1 MAISEL
7 HAPFRCGTIQGMET
21 PTLPEKETRRRL
33 SPGWLAAGLIGIL
46 VLALLGY
53 GLTSHA
59 SLQVGNAAPEVSLTA
74 LDGSSMS
81 LADQRGQVVVIN
93 FFASWCPPCREEAA
107 DVQQTWSDYQ
117 QRGVQFY
124 GIAYKDAASPA
135 QAFLDEFGV
144 TYPSAIDPGSRIA
157 RAYGITGVP
166 ETFVIDQ
173 QGQLVRHFPGP
184 VTREQLSQELE
195 KLIH

>member
-1 MAISEL
+1 
-7 HAPFRCGTIQGMET
+7 MET
-21 PTLPEKETRRRL
+21 PTITEKETRRRL
-33 SPGWLAAGLIGIL
+33 SPGWLAAGLIAIL

-53 GLTSHA
+53 GLTTTQA
-59 SLQVGNAAPEVSLTA
+59 SLQVGSPAPEVDLTA
-74 LDGSSMS
+74 LDGSSLN
-81 LADQRGQVVVIN
+81 LADQRGRVVVIN

-107 DVQQTWSDYQ
+107 GVQQVWNDYQ
-117 QRGVQFY
+117 LRGVQFY

-135 QAFLDEFGV
+135 QAFLNEFGV
-144 TYPSAIDPGSRIA
+144 TYPSAIDPGSRTA

-173 QGQLVRHFPGP
+173 QGQLARHFPGP

-195 KLIH
+195 KLVHPE

>member
-1 MAISEL
+1 
-7 HAPFRCGTIQGMET
+7 MEM
-21 PTLPEKETRRRL
+21 PTSQEKETRRRL
-33 SPGWLAAGLIGIL
+33 SPAWLAAGIIGML

-53 GLTSHA
+53 GLTTHA
-59 SLQVGNAAPEVSLTA
+59 SLQVGSPAPEMGLTA
-74 LDGSSMS
+74 LDGRSMS

-117 QRGVQFY
+117 HRGVKFY

-135 QAFLDEFGV
+135 QAFLAEFGV
-144 TYPSAIDPGSRIA
+144 TYPSAIDPGSRVA

-184 VTREQLSQELE
+184 VTREQLSQELD
-195 KLIH
+195 KLVHSD

>member
-1 MAISEL
+1 
-7 HAPFRCGTIQGMET
+7 MET
-21 PTLPEKETRRRL
+21 PTLSEKETRRRL
-33 SPGWLAAGLIGIL
+33 SPAWLAGGLIGML

-53 GLTSHA
+53 GLTTHV
-59 SLQVGNAAPEVSLTA
+59 SLQAGSPVPEVSLTA
-74 LDGSSMS
+74 FDGSPVS
-81 LADQRGQVVVIN
+81 LASQRGQVVVIN

-117 QRGVQFY
+117 QQGVQFY
-124 GIAYKDAASPA
+124 GIAYKDAASAA

-144 TYPSAIDPGSRIA
+144 TYPAAMDPGSRMA
-157 RAYGITGVP
+157 RAYGVTGVP

-195 KLIH
+195 KLVHSD

>member
-1 MAISEL
+1 
-7 HAPFRCGTIQGMET
+7 MET
-21 PTLPEKETRRRL
+21 PTIPEQETRRRL
-33 SPGWLAAGLIGIL
+33 SPGWLAAGFIGLL

-59 SLQVGNAAPEVSLTA
+59 SLAVGSPAPEISLTA
-74 LDGSSMS
+74 LDGGAIN
-81 LADQRGQVVVIN
+81 LADQRGHVVVIN

-107 DVQQTWSDYQ
+107 DVQQTWNDFQ

-124 GIAYKDAASPA
+124 GIAYKDAAPAA
-135 QAFLDEFGV
+135 QAFLDEFDV
-144 TYPSAIDPGSRIA
+144 TYPSAVDPGSRVA
-157 RAYGITGVP
+157 RSYGITGVP

-195 KLIH
+195 KLAPSN

>member
-1 MAISEL
+1 
-7 HAPFRCGTIQGMET
+7 MET
-21 PTLPEKETRRRL
+21 PSSPQQGSRRRL
-33 SPGWLAAGLIGIL
+33 SPALLAGSVIGIL

-53 GLTSHA
+53 GLTTHA
-59 SLQVGNAAPEVSLTA
+59 SLKVGSPAPEVGLTA
-74 LDGSSMS
+74 FDGSSMN
-81 LADQRGQVVVIN
+81 LAGQRGKVVVIN

-117 QRGVQFY
+117 HRGVQFY

-135 QAFLDEFGV
+135 QAFLAEFGV

-173 QGQLVRHFPGP
+173 PGQLVRHFPGP
-184 VTREQLSQELE
+184 VTRDQLSQELE
-195 KLIH
+195 KLVHSD

>member
-1 MAISEL
+1 
-7 HAPFRCGTIQGMET
+7 MET
-21 PTLPEKETRRRL
+21 PTLPQEETRRRL
-33 SPGWLAAGLIGIL
+33 SPGWLAGGLIGIL

-53 GLTSHA
+53 GLTTHA
-59 SLQVGNAAPEVSLTA
+59 SLQAGSPVPEVGLTA
-74 LDGSSMS
+74 FDGSSMS

-107 DVQQTWSDYQ
+107 DVQQTWSEYR

-124 GIAYKDAASPA
+124 GIAYKDAASAA

-144 TYPSAIDPGSRIA
+144 TYPSGIDPGSRMA
-157 RAYGITGVP
+157 RAYGVTGVP

-195 KLIH
+195 KLVHSD

>member
-1 MAISEL
+1 M
-7 HAPFRCGTIQGMET
+7 QYMET
-21 PTLPEKETRRRL
+21 ATLPEKETRQRL
-33 SPGWLAAGLIGIL
+33 SPAWLAAGLIGLL

-59 SLQVGNAAPEVSLTA
+59 SLQVGSPVPEVSLKA
-74 LDGSSMS
+74 LDGSFIK
-81 LADQRGQVVVIN
+81 LADGRGQVVVIN

-107 DVQQTWSDYQ
+107 DVQQTWSDFQ

-144 TYPSAIDPGSRIA
+144 TYPSAIDPGSRVA

-195 KLIH
+195 KLVHSD

>member
-1 MAISEL
+1 MQHMDTA
-7 HAPFRCGTIQGMET
+7 T
-21 PTLPEKETRRRL
+21 PPEKEARRRL
-33 SPGWLAAGLIGIL
+33 SPAWLAAGLIGLL

-53 GLTSHA
+53 GLTSRET
-59 SLQVGNAAPEVSLTA
+59 LQVGSPVPEVSLTA
-74 LDGSSMS
+74 FDGSSIN
-81 LADQRGQVVVIN
+81 LADRRGQVVVIN

-107 DVQQTWSDYQ
+107 DVQQTWTDFQ

-144 TYPSAIDPGSRIA
+144 TYPSAVDPGSRVA
-157 RAYGITGVP
+157 RAFGITGVP
-166 ETFVIDQ
+166 ETFVFDQ

-184 VTREQLSQELE
+184 VTREQLSEELE
-195 KLIH
+195 KLVHSD

>member
-1 MAISEL
+1 
-7 HAPFRCGTIQGMET
+7 MET
-21 PTLPEKETRRRL
+21 PASPEQGSRRRL
-33 SPGWLAAGLIGIL
+33 SPALLAAGLIGML
-46 VLALLGY
+46 VLALLVY
-53 GLTSHA
+53 GLTTTRA
-59 SLQVGNAAPEVSLTA
+59 SLQVGSPAPEVELTA
-74 LDGSSMS
+74 FDGSPIN
-81 LADQRGQVVVIN
+81 LAGQRGRIVVIN
-93 FFASWCPPCREEAA
+93 FFASWCPPCQEEAA

-117 QRGVQFY
+117 DQGVQFY

-144 TYPSAIDPGSRIA
+144 TYPSAIDPGSRVA

-195 KLIH
+195 KLVHPE